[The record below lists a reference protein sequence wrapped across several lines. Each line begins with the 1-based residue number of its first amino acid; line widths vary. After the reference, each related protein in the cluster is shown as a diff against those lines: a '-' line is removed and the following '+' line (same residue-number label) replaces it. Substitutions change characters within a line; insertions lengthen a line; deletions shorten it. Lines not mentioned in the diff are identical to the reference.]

1 MTIYDEY
8 DDEIYYWQT
17 EDSPTLQFS
26 GVSQPSFLNVT
37 LENEMNGAFT
47 YIDFFV
53 TTSGGLSDG
62 DKVIVKLPFGWQFS
76 RLAEVY
82 GLVESLNNVMSEVVI
97 SVDQRQIDITMEL
110 ASRRML
116 KDEILHGRDLQISSG
131 LSYEFRITQMLNA

>member
-62 DKVIVKLPFGWQFS
+62 DKVIVKLPFGW
-76 RLAEVY
+76 
-82 GLVESLNNVMSEVVI
+82 
-97 SVDQRQIDITMEL
+97 
-110 ASRRML
+110 
-116 KDEILHGRDLQISSG
+116 
-131 LSYEFRITQMLNA
+131 